1 MSYLNR
7 ISEFERGDD
16 VQIQFVND
24 RIIQAEYIVSNAE
37 CVAVVN
43 EEGLFTLPLANIL
56 WIRKDLL
63 KGENE

>member
-1 MSYLNR
+1 MSYLDR
-7 ISEFERGDD
+7 ISEFNRGDE

-43 EEGLFTLPLANIL
+43 AEGLFTLPLANIL

-63 KGENE
+63 KEEP